1 MENEEITRC
10 LSRIRNGDG
19 AALEALYEGLKTP
32 AYTVILRITQ
42 DAQEAEDVLQG
53 LFVKLYKSPPE
64 GKIQNPRAYILQS
77 ARNMALDSVRSR
89 REALP
94 LDLLGETEKPAE
106 HDAELRLD
114 IEDALSS
121 LGLSDRQIVALHLNG
136 GLTFRETAEIMDIPL
151 GTVLW
156 RYGRALKAL
165 REKLSGGSI

>member
-1 MENEEITRC
+1 MENDEIIRC
-10 LSRIRNGDG
+10 LSAIRQGDSE
-19 AALEALYEGLKTP
+19 AFEALYEGLKIP
-32 AYTVILRITQ
+32 VYTVILRITQ
-42 DAQEAEDVLQG
+42 DRQEAEDLLQK
-53 LFVKLYKSPPE
+53 LFVKLYRFPPKDE
-64 GKIQNPRAYILQS
+64 VKNPRAYILQS

-94 LDLLGETEKPAE
+94 LDLFGETEKSVE

-121 LGLSDRQIVALHLNG
+121 LAFEDRQIVTLHLNG
-136 GLTFRETAEIMDIPL
+136 GLSFRETAEIMGMPL

-165 REKLSGGSI
+165 RDKLSGGGI